1 MDRSMAIVWIFVA
14 LLALR
19 ITVNLGWR
27 LASRRWSLPC
37 PTAFAWVLEK
47 PALQGLLG
55 TSKTLERIGVQPGQR
70 VLEIG
75 PGPGRLLIPVAER
88 VLPGGE
94 VIGIDMQQGM
104 LDRLS
109 RRAREKGLTNL
120 TTIHGDATQP
130 HVPAGSCDVVMLC
143 EVLGEIPDRSAALAQ
158 CFRALKPGGR
168 LSVTELIGD
177 PHYQFRSTLKRLAGQ
192 AGFRLQS
199 IEGGWWVYTANFI
212 KP

>member
-1 MDRSMAIVWIFVA
+1 VTIVWIV
-14 LLALR
+14 LALMAVR

-47 PALQGLLG
+47 RGLQGILG
-55 TSKTLERIGVQPGQR
+55 TAKTLDRIGVRPGQR

-104 LDRLS
+104 LDRLAQ
-109 RRAREKGLTNL
+109 RAREKGLTNV
-120 TTIHGDATQP
+120 TTIRGDATQP
-130 HVPAGSCDVVMLC
+130 HVPAASCDVVMLC
-143 EVLGEIPDRSAALAQ
+143 EVLGEIPDRAGALAQ
-158 CFRALKPGGR
+158 CFRALKPGGL
-168 LSVTELIGD
+168 LSVTELLGD

-199 IEGGWWVYTANFI
+199 IQGGWWLYTASFI

>member
-1 MDRSMAIVWIFVA
+1 VTIVWIFLA
-14 LLALR
+14 LVALR

-37 PTAFAWVLEK
+37 PTALAWALEMRG
-47 PALQGLLG
+47 LQGILA
-55 TSKTLERIGVQPGQR
+55 TAKTLDRIGVRPGQR

-75 PGPGRLLIPVAER
+75 PGPGRLLIPIAER

-94 VIGIDMQQGM
+94 VIGVDMQQGM

-109 RRAREKGLTNL
+109 RRARERGLTNL
-120 TTIHGDATQP
+120 TTILGDATKP
-130 HVPAGSCDVVMLC
+130 HVPAASCDVVMLC
-143 EVLGEIPDRSAALAQ
+143 EVLGEIPDRAAALTQ
-158 CFRALKPGGR
+158 CFRALKPGGL
-168 LSVTELIGD
+168 LSVTELLGD
-177 PHYQFRSTLKRLAGQ
+177 PHYQFQSTLKRLARQ

-199 IEGGWWVYTANFI
+199 IHGGWWVYTANFI

>member
-1 MDRSMAIVWIFVA
+1 LTIVWILLA

-19 ITVNLGWR
+19 ITTNLSWR

-37 PTAFAWVLEK
+37 PTAFAGILEK
-47 PALQGLLG
+47 PSLQGLLG
-55 TSKTLERIGVQPGQR
+55 TAKTLDRISVRPGQR

-75 PGPGRLLIPVAER
+75 PGPGRLLIPIAER

-94 VIGIDMQQGM
+94 AIGIDIQQGM
-104 LDRLS
+104 LDRLAQ
-109 RRAREKGLTNL
+109 RARQKGLTNL
-120 TTIHGDATQP
+120 TTIQGDATAP
-130 HVPAGSCDVVMLC
+130 HVPAASCDVVILG
-143 EVLGEIPDRSAALAQ
+143 EVLGEIPDRAAALAQ

-168 LSVTELIGD
+168 LCVTELLAD

-199 IEGGWWVYTANFI
+199 IQGGWWVYTATFI
-212 KP
+212 KG

>member
-1 MDRSMAIVWIFVA
+1 MAIVWIFVA

-47 PALQGLLG
+47 RGLQGILG
-55 TSKTLERIGVQPGQR
+55 TAKTLDRIGVRPGQR
-70 VLEIG
+70 VQEIG

-94 VIGIDMQQGM
+94 AIGIDMQQGM
-104 LDRLS
+104 LDRLC

-120 TTIHGDATQP
+120 TTIHGDATKP
-130 HVPAGSCDVVMLC
+130 HVPAASCDVVMLC

-168 LSVTELIGD
+168 LCVTELIGD

-199 IEGGWWVYTANFI
+199 IEGGWWVYTASFI